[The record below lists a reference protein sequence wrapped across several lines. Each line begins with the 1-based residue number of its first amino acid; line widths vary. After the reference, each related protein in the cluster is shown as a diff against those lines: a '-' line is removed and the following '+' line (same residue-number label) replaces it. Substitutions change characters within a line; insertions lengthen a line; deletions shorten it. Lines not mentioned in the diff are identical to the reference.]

1 MISTD
6 YKNIFLLKKTQLDE
20 VDIELYKFL
29 EFWKSSKKETVV
41 ITSGSTGLSKKIKI
55 SKKQIENSAKST
67 ISHFKI
73 KEKSTFLICLPVKY
87 IGGKMML
94 IRAIISKAKIILYKP
109 SANPF
114 IELNDNIDFIAL
126 TPLQLFNLAKNKK
139 NFIKIKLA
147 IIGGGEISNQLI
159 LELQN
164 ISTNCYQTYGMT
176 ETISH
181 IAVRNLKNCNDK
193 TPYKCLDNISI
204 DTNQNNQLIIN
215 SEQLNLK
222 NLLTNDI
229 VEIINKREF
238 IYLGRKDNIIN
249 SGGLKINP
257 KMLENEIQKSL
268 GSTNFYIDKIKN
280 EKLGEEVVL
289 IALLD
294 LNIDS
299 LIKSINTIKDKNT
312 RPKKVFFTDKFFHNE
327 NQKLDRVKSKKYAL
341 NLNKSFS
348 LAKK

>member
-1 MISTD
+1 
-6 YKNIFLLKKTQLDE
+6 
-20 VDIELYKFL
+20 
-29 EFWKSSKKETVV
+29 
-41 ITSGSTGLSKKIKI
+41 
-55 SKKQIENSAKST
+55 
-67 ISHFKI
+67 
-73 KEKSTFLICLPVKY
+73 
-87 IGGKMML
+87 MML

-109 SANPF
+109 LANPF

-126 TPLQLFNLAKNKK
+126 TPLQLFNVAKKKK
-139 NFIKIKLA
+139 NFDKINLA

-215 SEQLNLK
+215 SKQLNLK
-222 NLLTNDI
+222 NLVTNDI
-229 VEIINKREF
+229 IEKVNEKEF
-238 IYLGRKDNIIN
+238 VYLGRKDNIIN

-268 GSTNFYIDKIKN
+268 HSTNFYIDKIKN

-294 LNIDS
+294 LKLDS
-299 LIKSINTIKDKNT
+299 LIESINTIKDKNT
-312 RPKKVFFTDKFFHNE
+312 RPKKVFFTDKLFHNE

-341 NLNKSFS
+341 ILNKSFS